1 MRILRRIFQH
11 TDSIVFKIS
20 AVIASILAVMILL
33 LLYYNI
39 YSYRIA
45 TENVEEQ
52 QRRVMSVRIQQIRAV
67 FSSATATLNELALDN
82 LGKVNAFQGS
92 GDFKKYI
99 SSMDMA
105 DILTKKAAGNTDIS
119 CLYFAYKE
127 ENIYLFRYNSGVAW
141 SQKFAIEDYFRRNTP
156 LQNDAA
162 LGSWHI
168 VQMAGS
174 YYLLQNY
181 SIGHAD
187 IGVLVALDKFLAQPG
202 EMGEN
207 RSVYM
212 LTDESGAVLATENK
226 GDFPIGLAIENSNE
240 LVSNIYAE
248 HAVFTESLPGY
259 GLRLSCAI
267 ARKDIYRGVQ
277 TMQFIL
283 IFMGV
288 PALFTVIASSR
299 YLNRKIVRSVK
310 KLMAATV
317 QIESG
322 NIDYQIP
329 IDATEARE
337 FAALIGSF
345 NSMTEEIKDLKI
357 QTYEETLERKNAELK
372 YLQMQLRPHFY
383 LNAITTISSLSMNGK
398 NEQIQQFIAALSAYL
413 RYLFTD
419 NQHQA
424 TIASEVQHAVD
435 FIKLQQ
441 IRHPNRIFYYHSVEP
456 GVAEIPVQKLLFQ
469 SFVENIFKHAFDG
482 ESGIS
487 VFIRA
492 QKIQKDDETFALI
505 TIEDTGCGFPASLL
519 QGSPGEMESVGIANI
534 SKTLALTYGRE
545 GLLALSNNEQG
556 GAQVDI
562 YIPLPVPQ

>member
-1 MRILRRIFQH
+1 MSTLHRIFRH

-20 AVIASILAVMILL
+20 AVIASILAVMIILL
-33 LLYYNI
+33 LFYNI

-52 QRRVMSVRIQQIRAV
+52 QRRVMSVRIQQMRATL
-67 FSSATATLNELALDN
+67 SSATTTLNELALNN
-82 LGKVNAFQGS
+82 LGKVNAFQGAS
-92 GDFKKYI
+92 DFKKYI

-105 DILTKKAAGNTDIS
+105 EILTQKAASNTDIS

-127 ENIYLFRYNSGVAW
+127 QNIYLYRYNSGVAW
-141 SQKFAIEDYFRRNTP
+141 RQKFAIEEYFRTVP
-156 LQNDAA
+156 SLENDATF
-162 LGSWHI
+162 GTWHI
-168 VQMAGS
+168 VQMEEA
-174 YYLLQNY
+174 YFLLQNY
-181 SIGHAD
+181 NIGHAD
-187 IGVLVALDKFLAQPG
+187 IGVLIALDKFLAQHG
-202 EMGEN
+202 TMGET
-207 RSVYM
+207 RSTYV
-212 LTDESGAVLATENK
+212 LTDENGTVLSTENQ
-226 GDFPIGLAIENSNE
+226 DVFPVGMAIENSQE
-240 LVSNIYAE
+240 LLSSAYAE
-248 HAVFTESLPGY
+248 HAVFTEDLPVY

-288 PALFTVIASSR
+288 PAILTVIASSR

-310 KLMAATV
+310 KLMAAIA

-329 IDATEARE
+329 IDQTEAKE
-337 FAALIGSF
+337 FSALIGSF
-345 NSMTEEIKDLKI
+345 NSMTTEIKDLKI

-419 NQHQA
+419 NLNRA
-424 TIASEVQHAVD
+424 TIATEVQHAAD
-435 FIKLQQ
+435 FLKLQQ

-456 GVAEIPVQKLLFQ
+456 DVAEIPIQKLLFQ
-469 SFVENIFKHAFDG
+469 TFVENIFKHAFDG

-492 QKIQKDDETFALI
+492 RQIQKNEESFALI

-519 QGSPGEMESVGIANI
+519 DDGLPQDMERVGIANI
-534 SKTLALTYGRE
+534 SKTLSLTYGRE
-545 GLLALSNNEQG
+545 DLLELTNNEQG
-556 GAQVDI
+556 GAQI
-562 YIPLPVPQ
+562 NIFIPITK